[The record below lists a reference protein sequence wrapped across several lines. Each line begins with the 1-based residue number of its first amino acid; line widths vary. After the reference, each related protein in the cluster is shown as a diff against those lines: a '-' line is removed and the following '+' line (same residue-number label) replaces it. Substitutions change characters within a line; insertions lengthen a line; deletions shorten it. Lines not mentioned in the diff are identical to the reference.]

1 MWGVSEGLGKETF
14 WVENVMR
21 ERLRRVEVDGYKT
34 GRLVLNKLSVI
45 MDKADLLADFRKD
58 RSELVIYPSIW
69 ISVVQWRF

>member
-1 MWGVSEGLGKETF
+1 
-14 WVENVMR
+14 MR

-58 RSELVIYPSIW
+58 RSELVIYPSI
-69 ISVVQWRF
+69 